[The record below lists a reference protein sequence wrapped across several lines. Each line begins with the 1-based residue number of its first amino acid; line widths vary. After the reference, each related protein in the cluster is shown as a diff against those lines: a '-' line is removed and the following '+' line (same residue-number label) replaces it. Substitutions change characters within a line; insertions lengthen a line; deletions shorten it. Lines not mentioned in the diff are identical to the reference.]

1 MNARRRPAKTDSPGR
16 DLGKAALG
24 GGGAGVLVKVLIS
37 HLPETFPAKHLLA
50 DLVPWL
56 ASGASALFTWA
67 HVSYRRRSIRNDA
80 EEELQDAEEAFMK
93 LLTDPALTSEQRSE
107 VREKL
112 ADLRMRRA
120 NAKYET
126 AVRLQEEL
134 ERERSPR

>member
-1 MNARRRPAKTDSPGR
+1 VNARRRPAKTDSPGA

-24 GGGAGVLVKVLIS
+24 GGGAGLLIKVLIS
-37 HLPETFPAKHLLA
+37 HLPDSFPAKQLLA

-56 ASGASALFTWA
+56 ASGATALVTWA
-67 HVSYRRRSIRNDA
+67 YGAYRRRALRNDA
-80 EEELQDAEEAFMK
+80 EEEIQDAEEAFLN
-93 LLTDPALTSEQRSE
+93 LLVDPALTSEQRGE

-120 NAKYET
+120 NTKYET
-126 AVRLQEEL
+126 AVRMQEEV